1 MLVIPII
8 LIVGLVYFLND
19 NERRG
24 SRNRASAKE
33 ILDMRLA
40 KGEITKEEY
49 RVISATQKKH
59 NFALLLHYLILGE
72 HI

>member
-1 MLVIPII
+1 MNGFGMGVGWLIPII

-24 SRNRASAKE
+24 NRNRASAKE
-33 ILDMRLA
+33 ILDVRLA

-49 RVISATQKKH
+49 EE
-59 NFALLLHYLILGE
+59 LLKALHY
-72 HI
+72 

>member
-1 MLVIPII
+1 MGVGWLIPII

-24 SRNRASAKE
+24 NRNRASAKE
-33 ILDMRLA
+33 ILDVRLA

-49 RVISATQKKH
+49 EE
-59 NFALLLHYLILGE
+59 LLKALHY
-72 HI
+72 

>member
-1 MLVIPII
+1 MNGFGMGVGWLIPIL

-19 NERRG
+19 KERRG

-33 ILDMRLA
+33 ILDVRLA

-49 RVISATQKKH
+49 EE
-59 NFALLLHYLILGE
+59 LLKALHY
-72 HI
+72 

>member
-1 MLVIPII
+1 MNGFGMGLGWLIPII

-24 SRNRASAKE
+24 NRNRASAKE
-33 ILDMRLA
+33 ILDVRLA

-49 RVISATQKKH
+49 EE
-59 NFALLLHYLILGE
+59 LLKALHY
-72 HI
+72 

>member
-1 MLVIPII
+1 MNGFGMGVGWLIPII

-24 SRNRASAKE
+24 NRNRASAKE
-33 ILDMRLA
+33 ILDVRLA

-49 RVISATQKKH
+49 EELFKA
-59 NFALLLHYLILGE
+59 LHY
-72 HI
+72 

>member
-1 MLVIPII
+1 MNGFGMGVGWLIPIL

-33 ILDMRLA
+33 ILDIRLA

-49 RVISATQKKH
+49 EE
-59 NFALLLHYLILGE
+59 LLKALHY
-72 HI
+72 